1 MSTLR
6 VTAISSLH
14 AEFSV
19 PGDKSMSHRAAILG
33 GLSDGSCTLRNFL
46 PSEDCINTLN
56 AMRALG
62 ADVIEVGATYDVA
75 VAACRQLEIIGL
87 NRGTTGNISCREGDH
102 FLVTPS
108 GVPVDAMTEAGI
120 VAMRFDGSV
129 TGGGKP
135 SSEWHF
141 HRDILQQR
149 PDVHAIVH
157 THSPY
162 ATALACLRE
171 DLPAFHYMIA
181 IAGGDSIRCAPYTLF
196 GTETL
201 SQYALA
207 ALTDRK
213 ACLLANH
220 GLIALGRDI
229 AEAMAIA
236 TEVESLCQQYLIA
249 RQSGKPV
256 LLSAEEMQQ
265 VIARFKT
272 YGRHATPTE

>member
-1 MSTLR
+1 
-6 VTAISSLH
+6 
-14 AEFSV
+14 
-19 PGDKSMSHRAAILG
+19 
-33 GLSDGSCTLRNFL
+33 
-46 PSEDCINTLN
+46 
-56 AMRALG
+56 
-62 ADVIEVGATYDVA
+62 
-75 VAACRQLEIIGL
+75 
-87 NRGTTGNISCREGDH
+87 
-102 FLVTPS
+102 
-108 GVPVDAMTEAGI
+108 VPVDAITEAGI
-120 VAMRFDGSV
+120 VAMRFDGDV
-129 TGGGKP
+129 QGAGKP

-149 PDVHAIVH
+149 PDIHAIVH